1 MELTIGRGEFMTME
15 ERIEI
20 RGDDVFAL
28 TDKGDEEL
36 KRGSTELSIPRSS
49 CWCC

>member
-1 MELTIGRGEFMTME
+1 MTME

-36 KRGSTELSIPRSS
+36 KRGSTELSNSALELLVLLD
-49 CWCC
+49 